1 MSYQEKYFKY
11 KNKYLDLKSK
21 LNKMEENNFSEQ
33 SSIFLNPKDNNLIGG
48 SQLNTTEKTENNQLN
63 TTEKTENN
71 QLSSDTITSLFNQT
85 GGRGNSKEKGKKKMK
100 GSKQFIHNISDSDLV
115 SSSTISSNSDSDFLS
130 SEIEF

>member
-21 LNKMEENNFSEQ
+21 LNKMEANNFSEQ

-48 SQLNTTEKTENNQLN
+48 SQLNTID
-63 TTEKTENN
+63 KTENN

-85 GGRGNSKEKGKKKMK
+85 GGRGNSKEKGNKKIK

-130 SEIEF
+130 SEIEFIKTE